1 MQINGIPEIPK
12 PKNAFVPTFA
22 QGTPERQLLIE
33 TLQALRAQDPQSVRL
48 PLIIGG
54 ERIESDRWKPCCIP
68 HDHKRILGSYALAG
82 EEEVALAVKSVLSF
96 RQKWIEI
103 PWYLR
108 LDIFRKA
115 AWLLEKKYFF
125 RLVAAVMEDYSKNPY
140 EAAID
145 VCELIDFW
153 NFNAYYAYQIYR
165 EQPDTI
171 PGYFNFTDWRPLEGF
186 VAAIPPNN
194 FISIAGNLV
203 SAPLIMGNVVV
214 VKPSSDTVF
223 SFHIVL
229 EILYEAGLPP
239 ETLSVIQG
247 SSRMIGYTLL
257 DHPQLAGV
265 HFTGSTETFNWIVG
279 RIGMNTAKK
288 VYLQYPH
295 RATVGETGGKDF
307 LIVYDD
313 DDPEKVVSAT
323 IVGGFGC
330 QGRKCSATS
339 RIYISQEMWR
349 RVKPILLKDMALIQ
363 VGDVANFRNFLGA
376 IINEQE
382 YQKIVKYIE
391 EARQDSGVN
400 VIDGSYTD
408 DGAWLVRPTVIEVDN
423 PAYKTM
429 REEIFGPVVTVC
441 VLDENNFSRVLE
453 FCDATSHYGLTGAV
467 NTKNVFT
474 LSQALEALRFSAGNI
489 YDWKTTGAVVGQ
501 QPFGGARGSGTDDKA
516 GSKLNLYRWTTPRTI
531 SLCHNPPVALDKF
544 MPPYLDLFK
553 SE

>member
-1 MQINGIPEIPK
+1 MQIDGIPEIPR
-12 PKNAFVPTFA
+12 PRNASVPTFA
-22 QGTPERQLLIE
+22 PGTPERLLLIE
-33 TLQALRAQDPQSVRL
+33 GLKALRAQNPKEVRL
-48 PLIIGG
+48 PLIVGG
-54 ERIESDRWKPCCIP
+54 ERIETGRWQNCLVP
-68 HDHKRILGSYALAG
+68 HDHKRILGRYSLAR
-82 EEEVALAVKSVLSF
+82 EEEVALAIKAVLSF
-96 RQKWIEI
+96 RREWTRV

-194 FISIAGNLV
+194 FVSIAGNLV
-203 SAPLIMGNVVV
+203 SAPLIMGNVAV

-239 ETLSVIQG
+239 ETLSVIHG
-247 SSRMIGYTLL
+247 NSRMIGYILL
-257 DHPQLAGV
+257 DHPELAGV

-279 RIGMNTAKK
+279 RIGMNTAKNL
-288 VYLQYPH
+288 YLGYPH

-307 LIVYDD
+307 LVVYDD
-313 DDPEKVVSAT
+313 ANPETVVST
-323 IVGGFGC
+323 IIVGGFGY

-339 RIYISQEMWR
+339 RIYISQKMWKK
-349 RVKPILLKDMALIQ
+349 VKPILLKDMALIQ
-363 VGDVANFRNFLGA
+363 VGDVADFKNFMGA

-382 YQKIVKYIE
+382 YRKIVKYIE
-391 EARQDSGVN
+391 QARRDSDVN
-400 VIDGSYTD
+400 VIDGSYTE
-408 DGAWLVRPTVIEVDN
+408 DGAWLIRPTVIEVDN
-423 PAYKTM
+423 PTYKTM
-429 REEIFGPVVTVC
+429 QEEIFGPVVTVC
-441 VLDENNFSRVLE
+441 VLDENNFSKVLE
-453 FCDATSHYGLTGAV
+453 LCDATSHYGLTGAV
-467 NTKNVFT
+467 NTKSIFT
-474 LSQALEALRFSAGNI
+474 LYRALEALRFSAGNI
-489 YDWKTTGAVVGQ
+489 YDWKTTGAVVAQ
-501 QPFGGARGSGTDDKA
+501 QPFGGARKSGTDDKA
-516 GSKLNLYRWTTPRTI
+516 GSKLNLYRWTTPGTT
-531 SLCHNPPVALDKF
+531 SLCHNPPEIF
-544 MPPYLDLFK
+544 MPSYLDLY
-553 SE
+553 